1 VHVNLHA
8 QKHAQNYMHNS
19 PLPHCSMSMPQ
30 RSPGTT
36 WYIRSIFNASQTHV
50 AVSLKSTITSQ
61 LQYPRQVT
69 MTCCL
74 KFAMAS
80 PLQAVSLK
88 FAITPPLQYHHQ
100 CHTATLPHR
109 HAGIS
114 SENPTDQRIH
124 HIVRSAMHLS
134 DNPSK
139 DTEPI
144 ADQ

>member
-1 VHVNLHA
+1 MLPMQYINA
-8 QKHAQNYMHNS
+8 IM
-19 PLPHCSMSMPQ
+19 PHCLEFAMA
-30 RSPGTT
+30 SP
-36 WYIRSIFNASQTHV
+36 SQ
-50 AVSLKSTITSQ
+50 AVSLKSAITSQ
-61 LQYPRQVT
+61 LQYRVNAT
-69 MTCCL
+69 MPCCL
-74 KFAMAS
+74 EFAMAS

-88 FAITPPLQYHHQ
+88 FAIKTPLQYCDQ

-124 HIVRSAMHLS
+124 HIVRLPTLLS